1 LVSATSDIEIPDTHK
16 SVPTIL
22 DFIQKTAETNLSMK
36 MVVSKK
42 RKRQNRK
49 FIQLD
54 LFIEIT
60 VGIVFCNIV
69 MLQNVLVIKFERKG
83 LCGWNGSG

>member
-22 DFIQKTAETNLSMK
+22 DFIPENSRNE
-36 MVVSKK
+36 SFDENGRFEE

-60 VGIVFCNIV
+60 VGYCFCNIV
-69 MLQNVLVIKFERKG
+69 MLQVLVVKFERKG